1 MGDVTVVRVDFLE
14 VLHPLHDA
22 PIGAKRRRLQR
33 AKCRSKAV
41 DEGAVSLEEERCLTG
56 VREELSE
63 DLIIHGRARSDC
75 YLLPLGRVV
84 AILR

>member
-56 VREELSE
+56 IRKELSE

-75 YLLPLGRVV
+75 YLLPLRGVV